1 MSTAFD
7 DIFETFSSKLS
18 DYRYLE
24 CTNEEL
30 KNEFGRLLKN
40 AMSRFYACDKLASY
54 NKGLQEFT
62 EDLSYDEID
71 ILSELMVLFW
81 MAREVNNI
89 ERFQDRL
96 SSKDFQNHSK
106 ANLLDKILNTKKDKS
121 NEVDKIMAEYG
132 NRKLM
137 QSMNKR

>member
-1 MSTAFD
+1 MGTTSDEIFD
-7 DIFETFSSKLS
+7 VFTSKLS

-24 CTNEEL
+24 YTDDEL
-30 KNEFGRLLKN
+30 KNEFDRLLRN
-40 AMSRFYACDKLASY
+40 AMSRFYACDKLTSY
-54 NKGLQEFT
+54 NKDLKEFS
-62 EDLSYDEID
+62 EKLLYDEVD

-81 MAREVNNI
+81 MAREVSNI
-89 ERFQDRL
+89 ERFNDRL

-106 ANLLDKILNTKKDKS
+106 ANLLDKILNSKKDKS

-137 QSMNKR
+137 QSIRGR

>member
-1 MSTAFD
+1 MSTTSD
-7 DIFETFSSKLS
+7 EIFEVFTSKLS

-24 CTNEEL
+24 YTDDEL
-30 KNEFGRLLKN
+30 KGEFGRLLRN
-40 AMSRFYACDKLASY
+40 AMSRFYTCDKLTSY
-54 NKGLQEFT
+54 NKDLKEFG
-62 EDLSYDEID
+62 EELSYDEID

-81 MAREVNNI
+81 MAREVSNI
-89 ERFQDRL
+89 ERFKDRL

-106 ANLLDKILNTKKDKS
+106 ANLLDKVLNSKKDKS

-137 QSMNKR
+137 QSIRGR

>member
-1 MSTAFD
+1 MSTTSD
-7 DIFETFSSKLS
+7 EIFEVFTSKLS

-24 CTNEEL
+24 YTDDEL
-30 KNEFGRLLKN
+30 KGEFGRLLRN
-40 AMSRFYACDKLASY
+40 AMSRFYTCDKLTSY
-54 NKGLQEFT
+54 NKDLKEFS
-62 EDLSYDEID
+62 EELSYDEID

-89 ERFQDRL
+89 ERFKDRL

-106 ANLLDKILNTKKDKS
+106 ANLLDKVLNSKKDKS

-137 QSMNKR
+137 QSIRGR